1 VHWGGP
7 IVFSIVHGS
16 RIHFLNRFVIFI
28 ENARLVL
35 HILTIIPIAILAMKF
50 GTAPASTLLASLLM
64 FWTGRTTWAQEELT
78 SEMFKM
84 MIDAGAFA
92 AIIDVRTLAEF
103 RDDGHI
109 ANATLVE
116 NLALFG
122 TSSGQIGTPSDLAGC
137 EQCDLAIYCR
147 SGGRAAAAIQHL
159 LNAGFV
165 GRLYNGMGVSQWTAA
180 GYLLVTGSDVST
192 PAACATTDAGA
203 EQCQRDYEAL
213 TSSTLTTTTTNGTIT
228 TTIIDGV
235 TNATTTTPAPMMM
248 TVTMPTTGMV
258 PSASSPMMGA
268 PFVVIII
275 SCCCTAIVAGIAACV
290 YCCVKRS
297 SSAPLP
303 AGVPGAYQTNNP
315 ALQQQAEQA
324 IQVLPGTL
332 TSVPAA
338 TTNTIPAETGLAIS
352 AYQPVY
358 QPGYQP
364 QQQYQPQQY
373 TPPQQQQQ
381 QQADIP
387 FAEALSVHPPSMM
400 TTTQKY

>member
-1 VHWGGP
+1 MDRWP
-7 IVFSIVHGS
+7 IHIQTADSS
-16 RIHFLNRFVIFI
+16 YLSKK
-28 ENARLVL
+28 ARLVL
-35 HILTIIPIAILAMKF
+35 DYPPHHHTTGGNHTAMKF
-50 GTAPASTLLASLLM
+50 GNTPASTFLALLF
-64 FWTGRTTWAQEELT
+64 FWAGLTGTTWAQEELT
-78 SEMFKM
+78 PETFKM

-92 AIIDVRTLAEF
+92 AIIDVRSLTEF

-122 TSSGQIGTPSDLAGC
+122 TSSQIGTPSDLAGC

-159 LNAGFV
+159 LDAGFI
-165 GRLYNGMGVSQWTAA
+165 GRLYNGLGVSQWTAA
-180 GYLLVTGSDVST
+180 GYPLVTGSDVST
-192 PAACATTDAGA
+192 PAPCATTDAGA

-228 TTIIDGV
+228 TTIIAGA

-258 PSASSPMMGA
+258 PSATSPMMGA
-268 PFVVIII
+268 PIVVIII
-275 SCCCTAIVAGIAACV
+275 SCCCTAIVAGIAACI

-303 AGVPGAYQTNNP
+303 AGVAGAYQTNP
-315 ALQQQAEQA
+315 ALQQQAQQA

-332 TSVPAA
+332 TSLPAA
-338 TTNTIPAETGLAIS
+338 TTNTIPVETGLVTS

-358 QPGYQP
+358 QSGYQP
-364 QQQYQPQQY
+364 QLQYQPQQY
-373 TPPQQQQQ
+373 IPSQQQQP
-381 QQADIP
+381 ANIP
-387 FAEALSVHPPSMM
+387 FAEALSVHPPSIT